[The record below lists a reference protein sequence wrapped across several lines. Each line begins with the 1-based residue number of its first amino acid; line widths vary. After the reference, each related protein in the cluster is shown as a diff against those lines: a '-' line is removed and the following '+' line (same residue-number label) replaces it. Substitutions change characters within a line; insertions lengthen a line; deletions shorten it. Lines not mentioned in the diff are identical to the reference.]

1 MAKVRVRGFSVSLD
15 GFGAGPEQGIN
26 DPLGKRGMELHQWFF
41 GTKTF
46 RAMHGEGGGSDGVDE
61 KYAARSMEGFGAFVV
76 GRNMFGPIRG
86 PWPDESWKG
95 WWGDS
100 PPYHAPV
107 FVLTHHRRAPIEMK
121 GGTTFHFVTDGIDA
135 ALEQAKAA
143 AGDRDIKIGGGVATV
158 RQYLVAGVID
168 ELHLAI
174 APVVLGRGESLF
186 AGIDLPALGYSVT
199 ENVATESATH
209 VVLSRA

>member
-1 MAKVRVRGFSVSLD
+1 
-15 GFGAGPEQGIN
+15 
-26 DPLGKRGMELHQWFF
+26 
-41 GTKTF
+41 
-46 RAMHGEGGGSDGVDE
+46 MHGEGGGSDGVDE

-100 PPYHAPV
+100 PRYHTPV
-107 FVLTHHRRAPIEMK
+107 FVLTHHRRPPIEMK